1 MNRYNLKYLLGP
13 EDEPYP
19 KQVGKCRIESVF
31 RRGRKVFAVVRM
43 IDTGEEK
50 MPSNKL
56 ARTNDDIQLVMSRL
70 LREIKDPRVNQ
81 GMISV
86 TRVETTGDMR
96 YCKIWLSVMGLQNEK
111 EFKKGLKSASG
122 WLRRELGSSLK
133 LRSTPE
139 PLFEL
144 DHSIEY
150 GAHINEIINHLDIK
164 HDEDDV

>member
-1 MNRYNLKYLLGP
+1 
-13 EDEPYP
+13 
-19 KQVGKCRIESVF
+19 
-31 RRGRKVFAVVRM
+31 
-43 IDTGEEK
+43 

-56 ARTNDDIQLVMSRL
+56 ARTNDDIQLVMSKL

-122 WLRRELGSSLK
+122 WLK
-133 LRSTPE
+133 LRNTPE
-139 PLFEL
+139 PVFEL

-150 GAHINEIINHLDIK
+150 GAHINEIISGLDIK
-164 HDEDDV
+164 HDEDEE